1 MVLRFLLSVF
11 FYFLV
16 SSSFGQEKNYRLEY
30 NMGAVF
36 ALGDMNEIQGWQE
49 DQINYIYRTYNDI
62 GLSMEFSV
70 ARRIF
75 DQFSLGISYSL
86 ASFRS
91 AEISEFNNTVDF
103 AIEMTNLRIYRIIQ
117 AVGMDLSYNV
127 NKRFDCGVS
136 IHYFGIINQ
145 QISFNRL
152 DSRLR
157 AGNVAGGE
165 FWMISPKIAYTF
177 IDAEKLQVHTA
188 IQGSINLEEKSPRF
202 IRTCLGIKYKFL

>member
-11 FYFLV
+11 FSFLV
-16 SSSFGQEKNYRLEY
+16 SSSFGQEKNYRVEY
-30 NMGAVF
+30 NMGTMF
-36 ALGDMNEIQGWQE
+36 ALGDLNEIQGWQE

-62 GLSMEFSV
+62 GLSMEMSV

-103 AIEMTNLRIYRIIQ
+103 AIEMNELRIFQFVHSVGLDLTFDINHRL
-117 AVGMDLSYNV
+117 AVGASLNL
-127 NKRFDCGVS
+127 
-136 IHYFGIINQ
+136 IGIINQ

-157 AGNVAGGE
+157 AGNYGGGQ
-165 FWMISPKIAYTF
+165 FWMISPEIAYVI
-177 IDAEKLQVHTA
+177 IDSEKLQVHSS
-188 IQGSINLEEKSPRF
+188 IQASLNLEEKSPHF